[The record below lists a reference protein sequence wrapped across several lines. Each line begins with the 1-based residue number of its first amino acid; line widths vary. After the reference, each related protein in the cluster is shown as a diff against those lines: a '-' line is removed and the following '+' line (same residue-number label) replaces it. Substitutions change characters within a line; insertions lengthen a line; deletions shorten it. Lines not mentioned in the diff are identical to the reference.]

1 MTQKA
6 SADHI
11 LRVLLIGNSSVGK
24 TCILKRFSDEE
35 FDPNF
40 ITTIGVDF
48 KIKTLDYHGKSVQL
62 QVWDTAGQ
70 ERFQSIT
77 KTYYRYVVRILIP
90 GLWQKCAWYEDLGQT
105 RQKDYQTFFWCL
117 FPILSN
123 FYSFLTQIMPNFVQ
137 IRSNCHNF
145 VPIFDP
151 SLSQFYPNFVPD

>member
-1 MTQKA
+1 MSYERENSDNNFLFGIFCDNNFKRSYFKMTQKP

-77 KTYYRYVVRILIP
+77 KTYYRLVVGILI
-90 GLWQKCAWYEDLGQT
+90 LGGVT
-105 RQKDYQTFFWCL
+105 KMHT
-117 FPILSN
+117 
-123 FYSFLTQIMPNFVQ
+123 
-137 IRSNCHNF
+137 
-145 VPIFDP
+145 
-151 SLSQFYPNFVPD
+151 

>member
-77 KTYYRYVVRILIP
+77 KTYYR
-90 GLWQKCAWYEDLGQT
+90 
-105 RQKDYQTFFWCL
+105 
-117 FPILSN
+117 
-123 FYSFLTQIMPNFVQ
+123 
-137 IRSNCHNF
+137 
-145 VPIFDP
+145 
-151 SLSQFYPNFVPD
+151 